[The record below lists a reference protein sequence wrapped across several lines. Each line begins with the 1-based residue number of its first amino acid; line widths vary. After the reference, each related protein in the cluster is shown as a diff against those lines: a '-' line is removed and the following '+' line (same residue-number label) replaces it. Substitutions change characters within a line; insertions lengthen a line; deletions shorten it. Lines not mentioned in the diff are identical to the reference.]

1 MYAVPGRTETNRHL
15 FLLKNAHAEEPPAPI
30 MSLPRVTMQDVA
42 RVAKVHQTTVSLALR
57 NDDRLPA
64 KTRARI
70 RRVAERLGYRPDPL
84 LSALNLYRSAR
95 RPAHEAATMAFLLNF
110 RDRDELAAWH
120 PHRLF
125 LEGARKQ
132 AEQMGY
138 RVEPFYVQPSLAA
151 EGPRIERVLRARG
164 IVGVI
169 IGAFGDDNIRFQ
181 MEWSQFSIVL
191 IESQQL
197 GVPLHMISNNQMMI
211 TRQAVRHLHALG
223 YRRIGLAVGKRGE
236 VNLSNAFTAGY
247 HAEVALRPDLARLPP
262 LLLSGAR
269 PDDLAPALARWQKT
283 HAFEVIAS
291 NWAQVPE
298 GLRLAGYRVP
308 QEVAVASLDLNPD
321 HGANAGMAQNHRVVG
336 ERAAEQLAILMKT
349 NQRGVIEP
357 HNSTFIEGRWVEG
370 SDVPP
375 RPPSGK
381 KPRTRPV
388 RDQVVPRE

>member
-1 MYAVPGRTETNRHL
+1 
-15 FLLKNAHAEEPPAPI
+15 

-57 NDDRLPA
+57 NDDRLPE
-64 KTRARI
+64 KTRVRLRRI
-70 RRVAERLGYRPDPL
+70 AERLGYRPDPM
-84 LSALNLYRSAR
+84 LSALNLYRTAR
-95 RPAHEAATMAFLLNF
+95 HAAPAAATMAFLLNF
-110 RDRDELAAWH
+110 RDRDELATWH

-138 RVEPFYVQPSLAA
+138 RVESFYVRPSLAG
-151 EGPRIERVLRARG
+151 EGPRIERILRARG

-169 IGAFGDDNIRFQ
+169 IGAFGDDTIQFQ
-181 MEWSQFSIVL
+181 MDWSQFSLVL

-211 TRQAVRHLHALG
+211 TRKAVRRLHALG

-236 VNLSNAFTAGY
+236 VNLSNAFSAGY
-247 HAEVALRPDLARLPP
+247 HAEVALRPELATLPP
-262 LLLSGAR
+262 ILLSGATAA
-269 PDDLAPALARWQKT
+269 DLAPALARWQRA
-283 HAFEVIAS
+283 HRFEAIAS
-291 NWAQVPE
+291 NWAQVPDA
-298 GLRLAGYRVP
+298 LRLGGYRVP
-308 QEVAVASLDLNPD
+308 QDVAVASLDLNPD
-321 HGANAGMAQNHRVVG
+321 HGANAGMAQHHRVVG

-357 HNSTFIEGRWVEG
+357 HNSTFIDGRWIDG

-375 RPPSGK
+375 TPPSGRK
-381 KPRTRPV
+381 SSSARRN
-388 RDQVVPRE
+388 QS